1 MFFPRF
7 PAIDQFQ
14 TVPAPEG
21 RAGPPC
27 LLPRADERDFVVSGK
42 ESLLPGAIT
51 RRDNLDF
58 DPPADDAQL

>member
-1 MFFPRF
+1 M
-7 PAIDQFQ
+7 
-14 TVPAPEG
+14 VPAPEG
-21 RAGPPC
+21 RAGPSC
-27 LLPRADERDFVVSGK
+27 LLSRVDERDFVGSGK